1 VDARIGDR
9 RKRKREEAEEKKAAE
24 DRAKNP
30 KLQTQFADLKRG
42 LASLNDADWESIP
55 EAGNLT
61 GKRRKHNMR
70 MEENQN
76 GKSYAV
82 SDSVLAGVSARGQML
97 GELDAAQQEVSLGI
111 RVSSGFDTP
120 AGDGTMTDFVSIGT
134 ARDKV
139 LSLRLDQASKDA
151 ANGSSTSID
160 PRGYMTALN
169 SQVLQTDAQIG

>member
-97 GELDAAQQEVSLGI
+97 GELDAAQQEVS
-111 RVSSGFDTP
+111 
-120 AGDGTMTDFVSIGT
+120 
-134 ARDKV
+134 
-139 LSLRLDQASKDA
+139 
-151 ANGSSTSID
+151 
-160 PRGYMTALN
+160 
-169 SQVLQTDAQIG
+169 